1 MIKKW
6 LLVNLLL
13 CHATGLDKSIKILL
27 PQNWSL
33 ITSFGVLVTHF
44 VFWFIVMSG
53 VNSKGVCFLLTICQ
67 SLKIHLGFEVL
78 IRIMRV
84 LCQRVNVLHVWA
96 KYGELSE
103 VDYDLIKN
111 NILLFY
117 NKYKLKIVLE
127 YSNSMNS

>member
-1 MIKKW
+1 MTFGQP
-6 LLVNLLL
+6 LALS
-13 CHATGLDKSIKILL
+13 CHWPWQEHQDPPSSKLEPYYQLWRSCY
-27 PQNWSL
+27 P
-33 ITSFGVLVTHF
+33 FC
-44 VFWFIVMSG
+44 FWFIVMSG
-53 VNSKGVCFLLTICQ
+53 VNSKGLCFLLTICQ